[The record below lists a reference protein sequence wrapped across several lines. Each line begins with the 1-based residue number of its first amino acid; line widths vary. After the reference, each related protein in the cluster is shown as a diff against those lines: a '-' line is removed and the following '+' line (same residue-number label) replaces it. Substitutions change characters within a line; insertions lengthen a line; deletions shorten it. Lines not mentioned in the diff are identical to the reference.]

1 MVPMTLLDRPT
12 AAAPTAPGAAPAK
25 QRRTELAS
33 FLKACRA
40 RVTPQDVGL
49 PPGLRR
55 RTPGLRREEVAQL
68 AGVGVTWYTWLEQG
82 RPINASE
89 QVMAAVARALLLD
102 DVERGHLFRL
112 AGLPVSGPEGLPCPA
127 VDPVMQV
134 VLDGLSPMPAALCNR
149 RFDVLGFNDAYD
161 ALFPGATRATT
172 PGGRRNSLWCAFTA
186 PDCCNPFV
194 NRDEELPRLVGVL
207 RAAYASHVGE
217 PLWEDWVRD
226 LSAASPRFRELWA
239 GQQVAPTVTVLKV
252 FRHAAVGELR
262 LLAAYL
268 TVPGHPELYLV
279 VYTPESGSDREKLEW
294 IVANPGAPVADHEHP
309 RR

>member
-1 MVPMTLLDRPT
+1 MTVLDHRA
-12 AAAPTAPGAAPAK
+12 AAAPPVLPAPTPAAGPARA
-25 QRRTELAS
+25 RRTELAA

-40 RVTPQDVGL
+40 RVAPHDVGL

-89 QVMAAVARALLLD
+89 QVLTAVARALLLD
-102 DVERGHLFRL
+102 EVERDHLFTL
-112 AGLPVSGPEGLPCPA
+112 AGVAVVEADGRLCPT
-127 VDPVMQV
+127 VDPVIQV
-134 VLDGLSPMPAALCNR
+134 VLDGLSPMPAALSNR

-161 ALFPGATRATT
+161 ALFPGATRRTA
-172 PGGRRNSLWCAFTA
+172 PNGRRNSLWCAFTA

-217 PLWEDWVRD
+217 PAWEDWVRE
-226 LSAASPRFRELWA
+226 LSAASPWFRELWA
-239 GQQVAPTVTVLKV
+239 DQQVAPRLTVLKV
-252 FRHAAVGELR
+252 FRHAAVGVLR
-262 LLAAYL
+262 LRATQL
-268 TVPGHPELYLV
+268 TVPGHPELYV
-279 VYTPESGSDREKLEW
+279 SVYTPESPADREKLERLR
-294 IVANPGAPVADHEHP
+294 ADPGAPTGDHAH
-309 RR
+309 